1 LNSPISFSVNEA
13 ACAAYDFLGI
23 AGSVCVKWA
32 KSVRGSGAASMT
44 ANLNKLDL
52 RVSIV
57 EYGFLS

>member
-1 LNSPISFSVNEA
+1 VQHMISLA
-13 ACAAYDFLGI
+13 LQAQ
-23 AGSVCVKWA
+23 CVKWA